1 MRLLRPEKINY
12 NFAFTSGKSAVL
24 STALSKVQTDCYT
37 FINDHEAIQWSNKFF
52 TLNLKNSHI
61 FNINDKIPVILNDGT
76 PNYIE
81 YIGNQKEIFSQRIIN
96 ATFNRASR
104 MGVDL
109 PEKKEKIVKR

>member
-1 MRLLRPEKINY
+1 MHKRIIR
-12 NFAFTSGKSAVL
+12 
-24 STALSKVQTDCYT
+24 
-37 FINDHEAIQWSNKFF
+37 
-52 TLNLKNSHI
+52 NLKNNHI
-61 FNINDKIPVILNDGT
+61 FNINDKIPVILNDGK

-109 PEKKEKIVKR
+109 PEKKEKNCKKIN